1 MFKFFKEKK
10 QRLLRF
16 LFGTFSFTALM
27 FAFQA
32 CYGMPEQTIEAA
44 IQGRVTD
51 METNEPVEGLQ
62 VTSSIVGLVDTTDQ
76 NGYFADPMGKRALY
90 EWDEYYFTVT
100 DIDGAEHGLCETM
113 DTSIRAMDLT
123 QPLQLKVKKVSDA
136 Q

>member
-76 NGYFADPMGKRALY
+76 NGHFADPMGKRAVY

-100 DIDGAEHGLCETM
+100 DIDGAEHGLYETM

-123 QPLQLKVKKVSDA
+123 QPLHLKVKKVADA